1 MTSLLR
7 TLLALATAL
16 FTAASL
22 AGPGH
27 DHDHDHGAAPAGG
40 GQASPRFEASSD
52 LFELVGVADGDTLV
66 LYVDRYDNNAP
77 VLDGAIEVEMLTAGG
92 QPLKVAAAA
101 QPDGTYSFKSELLR
115 RPGDYAFQITV
126 TAGQDLDILAGNLT
140 IPAPAADD
148 NAHAR
153 GIDGWLLAVGVA
165 GGLVVLAIV
174 ATLLR
179 RRRLAGAAA

>member
-1 MTSLLR
+1 MNILFR
-7 TLLALATAL
+7 ALLALAMTLSSATA
-16 FTAASL
+16 L

-27 DHDHDHGAAPAGG
+27 DHDHDAAPAGG

-52 LFELVGVADGDTLV
+52 LFELVGIADGDTLV
-66 LYVDRYDNNAP
+66 LYVDRYENNAP
-77 VLDGAIEVEMLTAGG
+77 VPDAALEVELLAAGD
-92 QPLKVAAAA
+92 QPVKAAATA

-148 NAHAR
+148 HAHAH
-153 GIDGWLLAVGVA
+153 GVSGWLVVVGVA
-165 GGLVVLAIV
+165 GALVVLTIV
-174 ATLLR
+174 AMLPR
-179 RRRLAGAAA
+179 RRRVAGAAA